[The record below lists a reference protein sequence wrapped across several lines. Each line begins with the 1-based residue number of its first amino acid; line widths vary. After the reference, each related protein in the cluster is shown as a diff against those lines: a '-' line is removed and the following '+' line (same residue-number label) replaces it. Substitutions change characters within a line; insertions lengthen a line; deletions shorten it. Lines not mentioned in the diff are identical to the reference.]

1 MRPKLLLETIKFAIE
16 HQLPLLIK
24 GAPGIGKS
32 DIIAQACEATNTELI
47 ISHPVV
53 SDPTD
58 YKGLPFPVRKTGDK
72 SKETGNR
79 IEDNTVEIEEAKFL
93 PFGDLLKLI
102 KATKPTV
109 FFLDDI
115 GQAPA
120 SVQAACMQLLLA
132 RRINGHKVA
141 DFVTFIS
148 ATNRRQDKAGVMGIL
163 EPVKSRFSAIL
174 ELEIN
179 IDDWV
184 NWAIENNMPV
194 ELIAFIRYRPNL
206 LHDFKP
212 TADIINTPNPRTVA
226 YVGKMMNAGLSDDI
240 QYELIAGAAGEGFAA
255 EFIGFLNTWKHLPDI
270 ENLIANPD
278 KTAVPTEPSL
288 LFAICGAL
296 IQKADMRNI
305 EMIMKYMAKMPAE
318 FQVLFLKDTIKKKP
332 ALAET
337 TAFLNWSRK
346 HHNLII

>member
-1 MRPKLLLETIKFAIE
+1 MRPKLLLETIKFVIE
-16 HQLPLLIK
+16 HRLPLLIK
-24 GAPGIGKS
+24 GAPGLGKS
-32 DIIAQACEATNTELI
+32 SIVDQACIATNTELI

-58 YKGLPFPVRKTGDK
+58 YKGLPFPVKGKKENGKGKKGDT
-72 SKETGNR
+72 E
-79 IEDNTVEIEEAKFL
+79 EIEEAKFL
-93 PFGDLLKLI
+93 PFGDLLRLI

-109 FFLDDI
+109 FFLDDL

-132 RRINGHKVA
+132 RKINGHKVA
-141 DFVTFIS
+141 DCVTFLA

-163 EPVKSRFSAIL
+163 EPVKSRFAAIV

-184 NWAIENNMPV
+184 NWAIESNMPV

-226 YVGKMMNAGLSDDI
+226 YVGKMMKVGLSDNI
-240 QYELIAGAAGEGFAA
+240 QYEMISGAAGEGFAA
-255 EFIGFLNTWKHLPDI
+255 EFIGFLNTWKNLPDI
-270 ENLIANPD
+270 ENLIQRPET
-278 KTAVPTEPSL
+278 TAVPTEPSL

-305 EMIMKYMAKMPAE
+305 EMIMKYMVKMPAE
-318 FQVLFLKDTIKKKP
+318 FQVLFLKDAIKKKP

-337 TAFLNWSRK
+337 SAFLDWSRK

>member
-1 MRPKLLLETIKFAIE
+1 MRPKLLLETIKFVIE
-16 HQLPLLIK
+16 HQLPILIK
-24 GAPGIGKS
+24 GAPGVGKS
-32 DIIAQACEATNTELI
+32 DIIAQACEATKTELI

-58 YKGLPFPVRKTGDK
+58 YKGLPFPVKGK
-72 SKETGNR
+72 
-79 IEDNTVEIEEAKFL
+79 EEAKFL

-102 KATKPTV
+102 KAEKPTV

-132 RRINGHKVA
+132 RRINCHKVA
-141 DFVTFIS
+141 DCVTFLA

-163 EPVKSRFSAIL
+163 EPVKSRFAAIV

-184 NWAIENNMPV
+184 NWAFENNMPV

-226 YVGKMMNAGLSDDI
+226 HVGKMMNAGLSDDI
-240 QYELIAGAAGEGFAA
+240 QYEMISGAAGEGFAA
-255 EFIGFLNTWKHLPDI
+255 EFIGFLNTWRNLPDI
-270 ENLIANPD
+270 EKLIADPD
-278 KTAVPTEPSL
+278 RTVVPTEPSL
-288 LFAICGAL
+288 LFAVCGAL
-296 IQKADMRNI
+296 VQKADLCNFPN
-305 EMIMKYMAKMPAE
+305 IMKYTKRLPAE
-318 FQVLFLKDTIKKKP
+318 FQVLLVKDVIKGKP
-332 ALAET
+332 NLAET
-337 TAFLNWSRK
+337 TAFQLWVRK
-346 HHNLII
+346 HSSVMV

>member
-1 MRPKLLLETIKFAIE
+1 MRPKLLLETIKFTIE
-16 HQLPLLIK
+16 HRLPLLIK

-58 YKGLPFPVRKTGDK
+58 YKGLPFPVRKSGDK

-79 IEDNTVEIEEAKFL
+79 IEENTEEIEEAKFL

-102 KATKPTV
+102 KAEKPTV
-109 FFLDDI
+109 FFLDDL

-132 RRINGHKVA
+132 RKINDHKVA
-141 DFVTFIS
+141 DCVTFLA

-163 EPVKSRFSAIL
+163 EPVKSRFAAIV

-179 IDDWV
+179 IVDWV
-184 NWAIENNMPV
+184 NWAIDHTMPV

-226 YVGKMMNAGLSDDI
+226 YVGKMMKAGLSDEI
-240 QYELIAGAAGEGFAA
+240 QYELISGAAGEGFAA
-255 EFIGFLNTWKHLPDI
+255 EFIGFLNTWKSLPDI
-270 ENLIANPD
+270 RKLIADPD
-278 KTAVPTEPSL
+278 NTTVPTEPSL

-296 IQKADMRNI
+296 VQTANHKNFSN
-305 EMIMKYMAKMPAE
+305 IMKYTNRLPAE
-318 FQVLFLKDTIKKKP
+318 FQVLLVKDAVKIKP

-337 TAFLNWSRK
+337 TAFLDWSRK